1 MKGRKAQGRK
11 AQRSYTCKKLTKA
24 SVPLSQKLEFEL
36 VQRRFVEKHKMSV
49 AQDLRDILAGH
60 DLFMTEDTAGQRAV
74 ISRRLID
81 N

>member
-1 MKGRKAQGRK
+1 
-11 AQRSYTCKKLTKA
+11 
-24 SVPLSQKLEFEL
+24 
-36 VQRRFVEKHKMSV
+36 MSV